1 MMIAANIRLIDRN
14 ADSNAVGRISFYVQ
28 KLMRMFYIVLLT
40 FLLYYMTHIP
50 DKLSQPAAQEDK

>member
-28 KLMRMFYIVLLT
+28 KLMRMFYIALLT

>member
-1 MMIAANIRLIDRN
+1 MIAANIRLIDRN

>member
-1 MMIAANIRLIDRN
+1 MIAANIRLIDRN

-28 KLMRMFYIVLLT
+28 KLMRMFYIALLT